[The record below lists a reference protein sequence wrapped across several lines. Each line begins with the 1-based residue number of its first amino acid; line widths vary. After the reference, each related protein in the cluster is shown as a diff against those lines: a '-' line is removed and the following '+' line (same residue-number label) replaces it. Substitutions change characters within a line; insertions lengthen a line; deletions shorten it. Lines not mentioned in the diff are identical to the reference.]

1 MRDVR
6 KIFLVI
12 KTAQLYLVSNLHIAM
27 IIYFLD
33 RWIPLRKG

>member
-6 KIFLVI
+6 KIFPVI
-12 KTAQLYLVSNLHIAM
+12 KTAQLYLVSNLHI
-27 IIYFLD
+27 IYFLD